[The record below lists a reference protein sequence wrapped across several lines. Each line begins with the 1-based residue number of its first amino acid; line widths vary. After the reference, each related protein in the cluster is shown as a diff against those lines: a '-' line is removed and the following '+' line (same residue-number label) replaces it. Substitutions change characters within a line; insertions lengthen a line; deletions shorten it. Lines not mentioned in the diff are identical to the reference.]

1 MTDRLGLTRAFE
13 GTGLKSDD
21 AERIATEIYD
31 AIHDNVATK
40 VDLDHAVATLR
51 AELREM
57 ELRLDTI
64 VAAVVIALTVLFGA
78 LHYWPPD
85 G

>member
-1 MTDRLGLTRAFE
+1 
-13 GTGLKSDD
+13 
-21 AERIATEIYD
+21 
-31 AIHDNVATK
+31 
-40 VDLDHAVATLR
+40 
-51 AELREM
+51 LREM